1 MFQCLFAFL
10 NEVVPLSITSM
21 AFSNAWVLHLLLVLI
36 GLDLL
41 IICCFVTSSCDPKDL
56 WDIFL
61 VMVGLVIQSISPPM
75 RHIQQHHDLEPL
87 GPNL

>member
-1 MFQCLFAFL
+1 
-10 NEVVPLSITSM
+10 
-21 AFSNAWVLHLLLVLI
+21 
-36 GLDLL
+36 
-41 IICCFVTSSCDPKDL
+41 L